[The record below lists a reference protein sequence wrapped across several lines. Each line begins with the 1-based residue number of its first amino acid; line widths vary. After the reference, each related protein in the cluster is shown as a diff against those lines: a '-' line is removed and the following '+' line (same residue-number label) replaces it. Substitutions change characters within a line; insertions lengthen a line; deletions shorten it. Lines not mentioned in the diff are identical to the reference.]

1 MAASYM
7 NFYLGNRAL
16 IVPAFG
22 VANDAPAAAAIAAA
36 FPGRRVFS
44 CRANATLEGG
54 GGTFHCMTR
63 QQPLARS
70 AARGP
75 ASEDKA

>member
-7 NFYLGNRAL
+7 NFYVGNRAV

-22 VANDAPAAAAIAAA
+22 SAQDSVAAAAIAAA
-36 FPGRRVFS
+36 FPGRRVVS

-63 QQPLARS
+63 QRPLAT
-70 AARGP
+70 AEAVP
-75 ASEDKA
+75 